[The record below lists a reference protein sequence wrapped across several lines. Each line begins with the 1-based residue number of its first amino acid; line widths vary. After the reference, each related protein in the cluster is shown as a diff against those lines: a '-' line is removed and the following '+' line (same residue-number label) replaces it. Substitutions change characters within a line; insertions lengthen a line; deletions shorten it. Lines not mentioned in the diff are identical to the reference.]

1 MYLKQRYGISEGKTG
16 KIAQQTTDNEKNIED
31 VFQEL
36 DVIAE
41 KLESSDTSLED
52 SFRLYKKG
60 MELLK
65 YCSGK
70 LDTVEKK
77 MLQMDEDGTLR
88 EF

>member
-1 MYLKQRYGISEGKTG
+1 M
-16 KIAQQTTDNEKNIED
+16 AQQTTDNEKNIED

-77 MLQMDEDGTLR
+77 MLQMD
-88 EF
+88 

>member
-1 MYLKQRYGISEGKTG
+1 M
-16 KIAQQTTDNEKNIED
+16 AQQTTDNEKYIED

>member
-1 MYLKQRYGISEGKTG
+1 M
-16 KIAQQTTDNEKNIED
+16 AQQTTDNEKNIED

-77 MLQMDEDGTLR
+77 MLQMDEDGT
-88 EF
+88 

>member
-1 MYLKQRYGISEGKTG
+1 M
-16 KIAQQTTDNEKNIED
+16 AQQTTDNEKNIED

-77 MLQMDEDGTLR
+77 MLQMDEDGSLR

>member
-1 MYLKQRYGISEGKTG
+1 M
-16 KIAQQTTDNEKNIED
+16 AQQTTDNEKNIED

-77 MLQMDEDGTLR
+77 MLQMEEDGTLR

>member
-1 MYLKQRYGISEGKTG
+1 M
-16 KIAQQTTDNEKNIED
+16 AQQTTDNEKNIED

-70 LDTVEKK
+70 LDTVVKK
-77 MLQMDEDGTLR
+77 MLQMDVDGTLS

>member
-1 MYLKQRYGISEGKTG
+1 M
-16 KIAQQTTDNEKNIED
+16 AQQTTDNEKNIED

-70 LDTVEKK
+70 LDTVENK

>member
-1 MYLKQRYGISEGKTG
+1 M
-16 KIAQQTTDNEKNIED
+16 AQQTIDNEKNIED

>member
-1 MYLKQRYGISEGKTG
+1 M
-16 KIAQQTTDNEKNIED
+16 AQQTTDNEKNIED

-70 LDTVEKK
+70 LNTVEKK

>member
-1 MYLKQRYGISEGKTG
+1 M
-16 KIAQQTTDNEKNIED
+16 AQQTTDNEKNIED

-65 YCSGK
+65 YCSDR
-70 LDTVEKK
+70 LDTVEK

>member
-1 MYLKQRYGISEGKTG
+1 M
-16 KIAQQTTDNEKNIED
+16 AQQTTDNEKNIED

-52 SFRLYKKG
+52 SFRLDKKG

-70 LDTVEKK
+70 LDTVEKN

>member
-1 MYLKQRYGISEGKTG
+1 M
-16 KIAQQTTDNEKNIED
+16 AQQATDNEKNIED

-52 SFRLYKKG
+52 SFRLYKNG

>member
-1 MYLKQRYGISEGKTG
+1 MAEITEAMT
-16 KIAQQTTDNEKNIED
+16 IEE

-36 DVIAE
+36 DNLAV
-41 KLESSDTSLED
+41 KLEDSETSLED
-52 SFRLYKKG
+52 SFRFYKEG

-65 YCSGK
+65 YCSDK

>member
-1 MYLKQRYGISEGKTG
+1 MAQITEAKT
-16 KIAQQTTDNEKNIED
+16 IEE

-36 DVIAE
+36 DNLAV
-41 KLESSDTSLED
+41 KLEDSETSLED
-52 SFRLYKKG
+52 SFRFYKEG

-65 YCSGK
+65 YCSDK